1 MTIAHDLYKLGQS
14 IWLDNIRRQFLKSG
28 GLADVVKQG
37 VRGVTSNP
45 AIFEKAIANSDDYD
59 EQLETLV
66 GDNKS
71 VDEIYDA
78 LVIQDI
84 QDAADILRPLYDE
97 SKRGDGYISLE
108 VSPTLADD
116 TDGTIADARRYFK
129 AVNRPNLMIK
139 VPATPEGVPAIR
151 TLIGEGINVNVT
163 LIFSLEQYEAIAK
176 AYIDGLKIYADN
188 GGDVSKVRSVAS
200 FFVSRVD
207 GAVDAAL
214 EKVGN
219 TELQGKIAIA
229 NAKLAY
235 ALYKELFS
243 GDEWKAL
250 ADKGAVAQRVL
261 WASTSTKN
269 PDYPDTLYVDS
280 LVGDHTV
287 NTVPPDTLDALLD
300 HGKTTPALE
309 DGVEEA
315 QQQVDQLASLGI
327 DFDQITQD
335 LQEDGVKKFADA
347 FESLLTSIEEKRERI
362 LGKKDAIR

>member
-14 IWLDNIRRQFLKSG
+14 IWLDNIRRQFLESG
-28 GLADVVKQG
+28 GLADVIKQG

-45 AIFEKAIANSDDYD
+45 SIFEKAIANSDDYD
-59 EQLETLV
+59 EQLQQLV
-66 GDNKS
+66 NDDKS

-78 LVIQDI
+78 LVIKDI
-84 QDAADILRPLYDE
+84 QHAADILRPLYDE
-97 SKRGDGYISLE
+97 SNRGDGYISLE
-108 VSPTLADD
+108 VSPTLAHD

-129 AVNRPNLMIK
+129 AVDRPNLMIK

-163 LIFSLEQYEAIAK
+163 LIFSLEQYEAIAR
-176 AYIDGLKIYADN
+176 AYIEGLKIYADN
-188 GGDVSKVRSVAS
+188 GGDVNQVRSVAS

-207 GAVDAAL
+207 GVVDEAL
-214 EKVGN
+214 EDAGN

-243 GDEWKAL
+243 GDEWNAL
-250 ADKGAVAQRVL
+250 ANKGAVAQRVL

-287 NTVPPDTLDALLD
+287 NTVPPATLDALLD
-300 HGKTTPALE
+300 HATAKPALE

-315 QQQVDQLASLGI
+315 QQQIDQLGTLGI
-327 DFDQITQD
+327 DFDQITQE
-335 LQEDGVKKFADA
+335 LQDDGVKKFADS
-347 FESLLTSIEEKRERI
+347 FRSLMTSIEEKRDRI
-362 LGKKDAIR
+362 LREKDAIR